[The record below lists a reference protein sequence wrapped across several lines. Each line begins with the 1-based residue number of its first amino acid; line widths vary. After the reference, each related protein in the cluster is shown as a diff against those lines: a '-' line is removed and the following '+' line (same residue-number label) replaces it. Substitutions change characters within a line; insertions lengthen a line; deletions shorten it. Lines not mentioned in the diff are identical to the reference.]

1 LKEPIANQPNPPNP
15 YIWTNKHFTTMR
27 IGILGYGKMGHEVEA
42 LALSRGHQI
51 AWTWDAPQA
60 SAAGDTE
67 WRSAQ
72 CIVAFTQPDAAL
84 HNILHA
90 LELALPLVQGTTGW
104 YHNLNEV
111 EQQVAKRG
119 GSLFWASNFSLGAN
133 LFFALNRQLA
143 QLMQPLV
150 QTGTYDVALEEIHHT
165 EKKDAPSGTA
175 WSLAQDILEAIPHK
189 NQMEALGVQASSL
202 LIKPWTKDQH
212 LRISSLRLPNVPG
225 THTVHYRS
233 EVDSISITHEAFGR
247 KGFALGAVLAAEW
260 LLGKKGMFT
269 MKDMLSFS

>member
-1 LKEPIANQPNPPNP
+1 
-15 YIWTNKHFTTMR
+15 MR
-27 IGILGYGKMGHEVEA
+27 IGILGYGKMGHEVET
-42 LALSRGHQI
+42 LALVRGHQI

-60 SAAGDTE
+60 AAASSVE
-67 WRSAQ
+67 WCTAD

-84 HNILHA
+84 QDLFRA
-90 LELALPLVQGTTGW
+90 LELGIPIVQGTTGW
-104 YHNLNEV
+104 YQHLNEV
-111 EQQVAKRG
+111 EQQVAKHG

-150 QTGTYDVALEEIHHT
+150 QTGTYDVALEEAHHT

-175 WSLAQDILEAIPHK
+175 WSLAQDILTSIPQK
-189 NQMEALGVQASSL
+189 TNMEALGVQEQSILGRSWPKTPSL
-202 LIKPWTKDQH
+202 L
-212 LRISSLRLPNVPG
+212 ISSLRLHHVPG
-225 THTVHYRS
+225 THTVQYRS

-260 LLGKKGMFT
+260 LFGKKGMFT
-269 MKDMLSFS
+269 MKDMLPFS

>member
-1 LKEPIANQPNPPNP
+1 M
-15 YIWTNKHFTTMR
+15 H

-42 LALSRGHQI
+42 QALARGHKI

-60 SAAGDTE
+60 SSAGDAE

-90 LELALPLVQGTTGW
+90 LELGIPLVQGTTGW
-104 YHNLNEV
+104 YQRLNEV
-111 EQQVAKRG
+111 EQAVHKHHG
-119 GSLFWASNFSLGAN
+119 TLFWASNFSLGAN
-133 LFFALNRQLA
+133 LFFALNRHLA
-143 QLMQPLV
+143 ALMQPFV
-150 QTGTYDVALEEIHHT
+150 ENGTYDVAMEEVHHT

-175 WSLAQDILEAIPHK
+175 WSLAQDILTAIPHK

-202 LIKPWTKDQH
+202 LTNPWTKDQH

-225 THTVHYRS
+225 THTVQYRS
-233 EVDSISITHEAFGR
+233 EADSISITHEAFGR

-269 MKDMLSFS
+269 MKDMLSFA